1 MIKKFNE
8 SLVGKTKHSY
18 LCNRF
23 SNEGRKIIDTKGKL
37 KYYLDNK

>member
-1 MIKKFNE
+1 MDE
-8 SLVGKTKHSY
+8 SLVDKIKHSY

-37 KYYLDNK
+37 KYYLDRK